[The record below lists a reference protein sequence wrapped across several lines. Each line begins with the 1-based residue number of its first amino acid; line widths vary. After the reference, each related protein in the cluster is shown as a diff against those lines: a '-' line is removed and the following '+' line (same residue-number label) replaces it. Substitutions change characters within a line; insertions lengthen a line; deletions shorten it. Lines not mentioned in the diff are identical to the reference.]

1 MNLLE
6 RDSQVIWHPYTQA
19 ALADPPLPIVAGK
32 GALLIT
38 EDGKEIIDGI
48 SSWWT
53 NIHGHSHPEIAR
65 RVYEQMLQ
73 LEHVIFSGFT
83 HPPAVELAEKLL
95 QVLPSNQSKIF
106 YSDNGSTAVEIGIKM
121 ALQYF
126 YNQGRPRHFLVAFE
140 EGFHGETFG
149 AMSAS
154 GDHSFN
160 TAFHS
165 HLFEV
170 LRIPAPLP
178 GKEKESM
185 AALARYLEE
194 EAVYAF
200 LFEPLILG
208 VGGMRMYEPE
218 TLDAMID
225 LCLETGVVTIA
236 DEVMTGFGRSGKIFA
251 SGYLQNQPDILCMSK
266 GLTGGSLPLGAT
278 SCTEAIFDAFVSEDR
293 YKTFF
298 HGHSFT
304 GNPVG
309 CAAALASLDILLSE
323 ESREQRHMIEG
334 HHAAFMAKIQ
344 DHPGIRAVRMQ
355 GTILAMEFESDGETS
370 YFNHFRDRLYRFFLE
385 RDILL
390 RPLGNIIYLM
400 PPYCITREQL
410 GRVYGAVEEALM
422 HFSPLQKSP

>member
-1 MNLLE
+1 MNLLQ
-6 RDSQVIWHPYTQA
+6 RDSRVIWHPYTQA
-19 ALADPPLPIVAGK
+19 ALADPPLPVVAGK

-38 EDGKEIIDGI
+38 EDGQEIIDGI
-48 SSWWT
+48 ASWWT
-53 NIHGHSHPEIAR
+53 NIHGHSHPEIAD
-65 RVYEQMLQ
+65 RVHEQMMR

-83 HPPAVELAEKLL
+83 HPPAVELAERLL
-95 QVLPSNQSKIF
+95 EVLPPNQNRIF

-126 YNQGRPRHFLVAFE
+126 HNQGRPRRYLIAFE

-178 GKEKESM
+178 GKEKESE
-185 AALARYLEE
+185 AALARCLEQKS
-194 EAVYAF
+194 VYAF
-200 LFEPLILG
+200 LFEPLIMG

-218 TLDAMID
+218 ALDALIG
-225 LCLETGVVTIA
+225 LCREKGVLTIA
-236 DEVMTGFGRSGKIFA
+236 DEVMTGFGRSGRIFA
-251 SGYLQNQPDILCMSK
+251 SSFLANPPDILCMSK

-278 SCTEAIFDAFVSEDR
+278 SCTEAIFEAFISEDR

-309 CAAALASLDILLSE
+309 CAAALASLDLLLSK
-323 ESREQRHMIEG
+323 ESQEQRRMIEER
-334 HHAAFMAKIQ
+334 HAAFMANIQ
-344 DHPGIRAVRMQ
+344 DHPGIRATRMR
-355 GTILAMEFESDGETS
+355 GTILALEFEQGGETS
-370 YFNHFRDRLYRFFLE
+370 YFNDFRDRLYRFFLE
-385 RDILL
+385 RNILL

-400 PPYCITREQL
+400 PPYCITPEQL
-410 GRVYGAVEEALM
+410 DRIYTSLEEALT
-422 HFSPLQKSP
+422 HFAPMAKSS

>member
-1 MNLLE
+1 MNLLQ
-6 RDSQVIWHPYTQA
+6 RDSRVIWHPYTQA
-19 ALADPPLPIVAGK
+19 ALADPPLPVVAGK

-48 SSWWT
+48 ASWWT
-53 NIHGHSHPEIAR
+53 NIHGHSHPEIAD
-65 RVYEQMLQ
+65 RVHKQMMR

-83 HPPAVELAEKLL
+83 HPPAVELAERLL
-95 QVLPSNQSKIF
+95 EVLPSNQNRIF

-126 YNQGRPRHFLVAFE
+126 YNQDSPRQYLIAFE

-165 HLFEV
+165 HLFEI

-178 GKEKESM
+178 GREKESA
-185 AALARYLEE
+185 AALARCLEQKS
-194 EAVYAF
+194 VYAF
-200 LFEPLILG
+200 LFEPLIMG

-218 TLDAMID
+218 ALDVLIG
-225 LCLETGVVTIA
+225 LCRENGVLTIA
-236 DEVMTGFGRSGKIFA
+236 DEVMTGFGRSGRIFA
-251 SGYLQNQPDILCMSK
+251 SEHLSNPPDILCMSK

-278 SCTEAIFDAFVSEDR
+278 SCTEAIFEAFVSEDR

-323 ESREQRHMIEG
+323 ESREQRRMIEER
-334 HHAAFMAKIQ
+334 HAAFMARIQ
-344 DHPGIRAVRMQ
+344 NHPGIRATRMR
-355 GTILAMEFESDGETS
+355 GTILALEFEQGGETS
-370 YFNHFRDRLYRFFLE
+370 YFNDFRDRLYRFFLE

-400 PPYCITREQL
+400 PPYCITPEQL
-410 GRVYGAVEEALM
+410 DRIYASVEEALI
-422 HFSPLQKSP
+422 HFAPVAKSS